1 MSNSVTMG
9 WCVISSSVC
18 YRIWLW
24 IYFRFCNSF
33 V

>member
-18 YRIWLW
+18 YRKWLYKW
-24 IYFRFCNSF
+24 VI